1 MESRLK
7 ELRTKKHLTLKE
19 LGEQLG
25 MPNNTLSQY
34 ETGKREP
41 KLETWQKLADFFG
54 VSVPYLQGIEKDYS
68 KPTEQTFKKIVDTLN
83 YCYFGEPSNKD
94 VFEVVSTSGA
104 IDSFA
109 MYAKIDLKRFKK
121 DSSNKDLWNKYFN
134 FIFTDPK
141 VIETANKVIDKKEDN
156 TLLISAI
163 AQCIDSEKDNRFY
176 STIGAYIH
184 NKYRNAINKIFFEL
198 DDKLQGINN
207 IEDVYKIFN
216 KTSKDLD
223 TVQKNIQNEVN
234 SEDIKL
240 MQVLL
245 VQPIKYTEQAKKLYE
260 EDPEFKEFC
269 DNSDYIAMS
278 KIYAEYLNNK
288 NKGIAELNKIIA
300 DNPILNTKE
309 KDL

>member
-1 MESRLK
+1 MNRIK
-7 ELRTKKHLTLKE
+7 EIRQEK
-19 LGEQLG
+19 
-25 MPNNTLSQY
+25 NLSQTDIAKSLGVTRQAISLY
-34 ETGKREP
+34 EKGDREP

-68 KPTEQTFKKIVDTLN
+68 KPTEQTFKKIVDVLN
-83 YCYFGEPSNKD
+83 YCYFGEPSNED
-94 VFEVVSTSGA
+94 VFEIVSTASTIA
-104 IDSFA
+104 SFA

-121 DSSNKDLWNKYFN
+121 DSSNKTLWNKYFN

-156 TLLISAI
+156 KFLISAI
-163 AQCIDSEKDNRFY
+163 EQCINSEKDNRFY

-184 NKYRNAINKIFFEL
+184 NKYRNVITKIFFEL
-198 DDKLQGINN
+198 DDKLQGVHN
-207 IEDVYKIFN
+207 IEDVSKIFN

-223 TVQKNIQNEVN
+223 TVQKNIQNDVN

-245 VQPIKYTEQAKKLYE
+245 VQPVKYTEQAKKLYE

-278 KIYAEYLNNK
+278 KIYAEYLNSK
-288 NKGIAELNKIIA
+288 NKGIQELNEII
-300 DNPILNTKE
+300 DNTPILNTKE
-309 KDL
+309 QDL